1 VEFRRTLS
9 RTVSPRAYLNIA
21 YAALAVCTLIVFTGA
36 AVRLTGSGLGC
47 PEWPRCEGTRLTPE
61 LHTHGIIEFSNRVMT
76 SVVLIPC
83 LLAVWGA
90 ARRRPYRRDLLLLAL
105 ALPLGVLGQAVM
117 GGLTVIYG
125 LAPGWVIGHFLLSM
139 ALLIACVALVW
150 RATFEPGERTRTNDR
165 LSVWAVRFLL
175 LPGAVTLALGT
186 IATAAGP
193 HAGGEGTGD
202 VVPRL
207 QWRGAE
213 TLDWAI
219 HQHGALA
226 TFLGLASIGVW
237 FLVRARRMNA
247 ETQNAMTAVCVLL
260 ACQGL
265 VGIAQYSMELPAEIV
280 WFHVVLSALT
290 WIALLVSTA
299 AAGRVASSAGPAPP
313 APAEP
318 RELATTR

>member
-1 VEFRRTLS
+1 MS
-9 RTVSPRAYLNIA
+9 RMHVTPARYRQIA
-21 YAALAVCTLIVFTGA
+21 YAALGVCTLIVFTGA

-76 SVVLIPC
+76 SVVAIPC
-83 LLAVWGA
+83 LA
-90 ARRRPYRRDLLLLAL
+90 AAFFAWFRRPVRRDLCWLAL
-105 ALPLGVLGQAVM
+105 LLPLGVLGQAVM

-125 LAPGWVIGHFLLSM
+125 LDPAWVIGHFLLSM
-139 ALLIACVALVW
+139 LLLVACVALAW
-150 RATFEPGERTRTNDR
+150 RATFEPGERPRSTDK
-165 LSVWAVRFLL
+165 LSVWSVRLIL
-175 LPGAVTLALGT
+175 LPGFLTLSLGT

-207 QWRGAE
+207 DWRGAE

-226 TFLGLASIGVW
+226 TFLGLAAVGIW
-237 FLVRARRMNA
+237 FLVRARKMNA
-247 ETQNAMTAVCVLL
+247 ATQNAITAVCVLL

-265 VGIAQYSMELPAEIV
+265 VGLVQYSMELPAEIV

-290 WIALLVSTA
+290 WIALLASTA
-299 AAGRVASSAGPAPP
+299 AAGRLGAPAVPPPGPA
-313 APAEP
+313 AEPAE
-318 RELATTR
+318 RELAQSR